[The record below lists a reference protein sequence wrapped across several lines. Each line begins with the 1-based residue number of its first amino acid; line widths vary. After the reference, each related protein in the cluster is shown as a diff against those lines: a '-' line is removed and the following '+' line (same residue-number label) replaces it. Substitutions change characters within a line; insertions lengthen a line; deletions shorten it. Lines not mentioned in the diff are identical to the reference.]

1 VANVH
6 SDELK
11 PVNLAPGFEF
21 GVLPL
26 GELVGSREI
35 GASVY
40 VLPPG
45 KRVCPYHA
53 HFGNEELL
61 VVLEGR
67 PTLRTERGEQLLAP
81 GDVAAVP
88 AAGTVRTS

>member
-1 VANVH
+1 M
-6 SDELK
+6 
-11 PVNLAPGFEF
+11 
-21 GVLPL
+21 
-26 GELVGSREI
+26 
-35 GASVY
+35 
-40 VLPPG
+40 
-45 KRVCPYHA
+45 CPYHA

-61 VVLEGR
+61 VVLGGR